1 MLAWIYVTD
10 NPYAVAVDAD
20 GHFTIDDISPG
31 TYTVKAW
38 HPYLGTQEQEIT
50 LSAKETSEIAFQF
63 SSNYERLHKKAP
75 SLGDLTQNQPQSSRD
90 PACRRGGAR
99 PPTVAY
105 RIWLVSKPGIKRTAF
120 S

>member
-1 MLAWIYVTD
+1 MLGWIYVTD

-38 HPYLGTQEQEIT
+38 HPYLGMQEQEIT

-63 SSNYERLHKKAP
+63 SSN
-75 SLGDLTQNQPQSSRD
+75 
-90 PACRRGGAR
+90 
-99 PPTVAY
+99 
-105 RIWLVSKPGIKRTAF
+105 
-120 S
+120 

>member
-1 MLAWIYVTD
+1 MLGWIYVTD

-38 HPYLGTQEQEIT
+38 LPYLGMQEQEIT

-63 SSNYERLHKKAP
+63 SSN
-75 SLGDLTQNQPQSSRD
+75 
-90 PACRRGGAR
+90 
-99 PPTVAY
+99 
-105 RIWLVSKPGIKRTAF
+105 
-120 S
+120 